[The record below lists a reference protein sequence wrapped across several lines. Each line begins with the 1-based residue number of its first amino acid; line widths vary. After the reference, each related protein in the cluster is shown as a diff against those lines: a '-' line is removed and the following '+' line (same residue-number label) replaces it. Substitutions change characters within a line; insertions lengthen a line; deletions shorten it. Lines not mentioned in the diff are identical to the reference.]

1 VEATLYSLKLSHP
14 SRAALGMLR
23 HKGVEPKVVDIPP
36 GLQPLALRGLGF
48 KGGTVPALKLD
59 GRRIHGS
66 LAIARALEE
75 LLPDPPL
82 YPADPAERRRV
93 EAAERWGDAV
103 FQPVPR
109 RLFRWIMTNDRE
121 ARRWLTEVSGIPAP
135 GIVAVTSLPQ
145 AVLFARMSGADEK
158 RVRADVAEIPSH
170 LDHIDNL
177 IGEGILNGERLN
189 AADFQAG
196 VTTRAL
202 LGFPE
207 LAALVEGRPAGA
219 HARRVLPDYP
229 GPMPPGI
236 PKSWL

>member
-1 VEATLYSLKLSHP
+1 
-14 SRAALGMLR
+14 
-23 HKGVEPKVVDIPP
+23 
-36 GLQPLALRGLGF
+36 
-48 KGGTVPALKLD
+48 
-59 GRRIHGS
+59 
-66 LAIARALEE
+66 
-75 LLPDPPL
+75 
-82 YPADPAERRRV
+82 
-93 EAAERWGDAV
+93 
-103 FQPVPR
+103 
-109 RLFRWIMTNDRE
+109 MTNDRE

-170 LDHIDNL
+170 LDHIDSL

-189 AADFQAG
+189 AADFQIG

>member
-1 VEATLYSLKLSHP
+1 VEATLYSLKVAHP

-23 HKGVEPKVVDIPP
+23 HKGIEPKVVDIPP

-93 EAAERWGDAV
+93 EAAEHWGDAV

-121 ARRWLTEVSGIPAP
+121 ARRWLSEVSGIPAP
-135 GIVAVTSLPQ
+135 GIVAATSLPQ
-145 AVLFARMSGADEK
+145 AVLFARISGADEK

-189 AADFQAG
+189 AADFQIG